1 MLQKLETNE
10 RGTEIFWWGRKKNSL
25 EPYPCPS
32 FFPFSLFPKPYSR
45 SRRSI
50 ESWRKEKAG

>member
-10 RGTEIFWWGRKKNSL
+10 RGTEILGGGEKNNSL

-32 FFPFSLFPKPYSR
+32 FFPFSIHPYSQNLTP
-45 SRRSI
+45 
-50 ESWRKEKAG
+50 EAEGA